1 MCFVSLSAP
10 LCNYKVQNIRSLKKI
25 DIIYTKVYTVYS
37 LFNNDAKNSQEGMNM
52 NISNV
57 VLIGGGVLG
66 SQIAYQSAY
75 KGFRVT
81 IWLRSQAS
89 IDRAKP
95 KLERLHTIYL
105 AELNAAK
112 TSKGPYSAGL
122 LDNGKEYTADEINER
137 IATADA
143 VLNEIRLTTDL
154 ADAVK
159 DADLVIEALAEN
171 PQQKIDFYQTLAPL
185 LPEKTII
192 ATNSSTL
199 LPSSLA
205 EYTGRP
211 AKFLALHFANNIW
224 KQNTAEIMGHA
235 ATDPDAY
242 ETVAKFAE
250 DIAMVP
256 LRLKKEKD
264 GYILNS
270 MLVPFLL
277 SAQGLWAEDIADVE
291 TIDKTWVL
299 ATGAPFGPFRIL
311 DVVGITTAYNILMNI
326 PAASDPST
334 TYGKMAK
341 RLKEEYID
349 TGKLGISTGEGFYK
363 YQ

>member
-1 MCFVSLSAP
+1 ME
-10 LCNYKVQNIRSLKKI
+10 IR
-25 DIIYTKVYTVYS
+25 
-37 LFNNDAKNSQEGMNM
+37 
-52 NISNV
+52 NV

-75 KGFRVT
+75 KGFNVT

-89 IDRAKP
+89 IERAKP
-95 KLERLHTIYL
+95 KLERLHNIYL

-122 LDNGKEYTADEINER
+122 LDNGKKYTDDEINER
-137 IATADA
+137 ITSADA
-143 VLNEIRLTTDL
+143 ALSNIKLVTDL
-154 ADAVK
+154 DEAVK
-159 DADLVIEALAEN
+159 DADLIIEALAEN
-171 PQQKIDFYQTLAPL
+171 PQQKIEFYQTLAPV

-192 ATNSSTL
+192 TTNSSTL

-211 AKFLALHFANNIW
+211 EKYLALHFANNIW

-235 ATDPDAY
+235 LTDSEAY
-242 ETVAKFAE
+242 DTVVKFAE
-250 DIAMVP
+250 DIAMIP
-256 LRLKKEKD
+256 LKLKKEKD

-270 MLVPFLL
+270 MLVPFLM

-291 TIDKTWVL
+291 TIDKTWTI

-311 DVVGITTAYNILMNI
+311 DIVGITTAYNILMNN
-326 PAASDPST
+326 PAASDPT
-334 TYGKMAK
+334 TACGKIAK

-349 TGKLGISTGEGFYK
+349 TGKLGINAGEGFYK
-363 YQ
+363 YK

>member
-1 MCFVSLSAP
+1 MEM
-10 LCNYKVQNIRSLKKI
+10 KNI
-25 DIIYTKVYTVYS
+25 
-37 LFNNDAKNSQEGMNM
+37 
-52 NISNV
+52 

-66 SQIAYQSAY
+66 SQIAYQTAY
-75 KGFRVT
+75 KGFHVT
-81 IWLRSQAS
+81 IWLRSDAS
-89 IDRAKP
+89 IGRAQP
-95 KLERLHTIYL
+95 KLDRLHQIYL

-112 TSKGPYSAGL
+112 TSAGPYSAGL
-122 LDNGKEYTADEINER
+122 LDRGRTYSAAEIDAC
-137 IATADA
+137 IAQADA
-143 VLNEIRLTTDL
+143 AYTGLRLTTDL

-159 DADLVIEALAEN
+159 DADLVIEALAEV
-171 PQQKIDFYQTLAPL
+171 PQQKIDFYQMLAPL
-185 LPEKTII
+185 LPEKTIVV
-192 ATNSSTL
+192 TNSSTL
-199 LPSSLA
+199 LPSKLA

-224 KQNTAEIMGHA
+224 KQNTAEIMGHPG
-235 ATDPDAY
+235 TDPEAY

-270 MLVPFLL
+270 MLVPFLM
-277 SAQGLWAEDIADVE
+277 SAQGLWAEDIADFE

-299 ATGAPFGPFRIL
+299 ATGAPLGPFRIL
-311 DVVGITTAYNILMNI
+311 DIVGINTAYNILTNI
-326 PAASDPST
+326 PAAADPTT

-349 TGKLGISTGEGFYK
+349 TGRLGINSGEGFYK

>member
-1 MCFVSLSAP
+1 M
-10 LCNYKVQNIRSLKKI
+10 KI
-25 DIIYTKVYTVYS
+25 K
-37 LFNNDAKNSQEGMNM
+37 
-52 NISNV
+52 NV

-81 IWLRSQAS
+81 IWLRSQDS
-89 IDRAKP
+89 IERAKP
-95 KLERLHTIYL
+95 KLERLHNIYL

-122 LDNGKEYTADEINER
+122 LDNGREYTEGEINER
-137 IATADA
+137 IAMADA
-143 VLNEIRLTTDL
+143 AFRGLTLTTDL

-171 PQQKIDFYQTLAPL
+171 PQQKIEFYQTLAPV
-185 LPEKTII
+185 LPEKTIV

-211 AKFLALHFANNIW
+211 GKYLALHFANNIW

-235 ATDPDAY
+235 GTDPEAY

-250 DIAMVP
+250 DIAMIP

-270 MLVPFLL
+270 MLVPFLM
-277 SAQGLWAEDIADVE
+277 SAQSLWAEDIADFE

-311 DVVGITTAYNILMNI
+311 DVVGITTAYNILMNV
-326 PAASDPST
+326 PGASDPST
-334 TYGKMAK
+334 PYGKIAK

-349 TGKLGISTGEGFYK
+349 TGKLGVNAGEGFYK
-363 YQ
+363 YK